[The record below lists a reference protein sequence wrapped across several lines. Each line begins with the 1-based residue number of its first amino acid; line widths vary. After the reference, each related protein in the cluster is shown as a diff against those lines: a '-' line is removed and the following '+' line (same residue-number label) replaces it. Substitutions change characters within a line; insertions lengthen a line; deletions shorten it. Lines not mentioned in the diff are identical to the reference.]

1 MAISSWEGWLYSRS
15 RLLNSTKVLKTAN
28 VNDLLKTYFIKTTD
42 FASPK
47 LLQVRKEARR
57 ILKDEHSVPEVLLNL
72 GMPEVPLLFKPSLL
86 SLDPIWGRLHQLEA
100 LNTPEWVQVEMECM
114 RLTDPKHHFWAL
126 GLRDYIMMDSL
137 LDLSQR
143 CNDSMIHVILVIL
156 GKSHASNLLRLWKL
170 HVKEDQISV
179 LSRRP
184 PFRRII

>member
-1 MAISSWEGWLYSRS
+1 
-15 RLLNSTKVLKTAN
+15 
-28 VNDLLKTYFIKTTD
+28 LLKTYFIKTTD